1 MKKKKTMSTREEKL
15 LIAKNRLCMA
25 LGDTSTKA
33 YMANLKMW
41 FRKIWTKEQFDFE
54 CRKLLSP
61 EQKHLHNE
69 FFIAILNKITYP
81 ILSQNST
88 SNSTSIVESKITTT
102 TYSVP
107 AKSSSTSGGGAGG
120 GGGGGGSSSSSAK
133 KRKRNSRTTS
143 ERAVFE
149 PIELYD
155 FLPEDN
161 IELRPPSTPLPQP
174 RFAAQELFLPD
185 TGLILGRL
193 LVAAWENGLANA
205 DENVCELVVLAVQ
218 VKKIGIF
225 FLSNPVRNCS
235 PFFGFRHF

>member
-1 MKKKKTMSTREEKL
+1 MTTREDKL
-15 LIAKNRLCMA
+15 LLAKNRLCVA

-41 FRKIWTKEQFDFE
+41 FRKIWTKEQFDLE
-54 CRKLLSP
+54 CRKLLTP

-69 FFIAILNKITYP
+69 FFIAILNKITWP
-81 ILSQNST
+81 MLSQNGASNSIVET
-88 SNSTSIVESKITTT
+88 KAITNNSVPTKSNST
-102 TYSVP
+102 
-107 AKSSSTSGGGAGG
+107 GGTGTAGG
-120 GGGGGGSSSSSAK
+120 GGNSSSSSAK

-155 FLPEDN
+155 YLPEDN
-161 IELRPPSTPLPQP
+161 IELGPPSTPLPQP

-193 LVAAWENGLANA
+193 LVAGWENGLASA
-205 DENVCELVVLAVQ
+205 DENACELLVIAVQ
-218 VKKIGIF
+218 VLTIHMTYSISF
-225 FLSNPVRNCS
+225 WIQIHFS
-235 PFFGFRHF
+235 FGFRHCSKIL

>member
-1 MKKKKTMSTREEKL
+1 MSSREEKL
-15 LIAKNRLCMA
+15 LLAKNRLCVA
-25 LGDTSTKA
+25 LGDVSTKS

-41 FRKIWTKEQFDFE
+41 FRKIWTKEQFDLE
-54 CRKLLSP
+54 CRKLLTP

-69 FFIAILNKITYP
+69 FFIAILNKITWP
-81 ILSQNST
+81 MMPQNSA
-88 SNSTSIVESKITTT
+88 SNSIAESKTTITN
-102 TYSVP
+102 S
-107 AKSSSTSGGGAGG
+107 ASTKINSTGSGGLGG
-120 GGGGGGSSSSSAK
+120 SSSSSSAK

-218 VKKIGIF
+218 VTKNRNST
-225 FLSNPVRNCS
+225 FLDT
-235 PFFGFRHF
+235 FRDFP